1 MKRIITILML
11 LVCVITNAQQFRINE
26 SQKKEIVK
34 LDKQS
39 LTYILLIE
47 GTLNSNTKLLEKKN
61 TSLSD
66 PLFGMLNN
74 TIDKLSDKDK
84 KKFESIVCVSC
95 YEKEWKIQQDIK
107 QSILD
112 AKELEINDIPNL
124 DYIKYIRNLSKE
136 GTEDVVKEMLS
147 LMREDYGILTSKLY
161 TRGNDTEG
169 AVLTYFIMKKSDI
182 DKFVLEG
189 KDLSKLASSALFT
202 IDFKRWFE
210 GENKALEITGIEKY
224 SFGKVTFNYLDLF
237 PYWKKRFVLNATEE
251 NVVNDYRLQEFR
263 IKNSTIHW
271 LYKFN
276 PNRDNKRIWTLK
288 IFY

>member
-1 MKRIITILML
+1 MTRIITLLML
-11 LVCVITNAQQFRINE
+11 LVCVVTNAQQ
-26 SQKKEIVK
+26 
-34 LDKQS
+34 
-39 LTYILLIE
+39 
-47 GTLNSNTKLLEKKN
+47 TKHEV
-61 TSLSD
+61 
-66 PLFGMLNN
+66 
-74 TIDKLSDKDK
+74 
-84 KKFESIVCVSC
+84 E
-95 YEKEWKIQQDIK
+95 Q
-107 QSILD
+107 
-112 AKELEINDIPNL
+112 LEINDIPNL

-136 GTEDVVKEMLS
+136 DTEDVVKEMLS

-161 TRGNDTEG
+161 TRGNDTQG

-182 DKFVLEG
+182 DKLILEG
-189 KDLSKLASSALFT
+189 KDLSTSTSSALFK
-202 IDFKRWFE
+202 IYFKRWFE

-224 SFGKVTFNYLDLF
+224 SFEKVTFNYLDLF

-251 NVVNDYRLQEFR
+251 NVVNDYKLQEFR